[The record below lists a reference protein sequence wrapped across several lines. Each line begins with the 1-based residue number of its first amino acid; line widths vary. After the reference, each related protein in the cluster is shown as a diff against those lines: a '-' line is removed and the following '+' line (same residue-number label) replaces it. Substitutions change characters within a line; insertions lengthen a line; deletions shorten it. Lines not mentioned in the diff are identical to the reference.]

1 MNGRQVR
8 RVGVTDSL
16 LARLRRLGLE
26 GAWDVQTVSKAQR
39 GTFLLA
45 AVIGV
50 PALLCLWLY
59 VFFYKRDNVLLLY
72 LPLVLAGALAALL
85 MQSRGSRPVSA
96 QWGRVVAW
104 STFLFAL
111 ICLVYRAVAPQHFN
125 QGLNLL
131 LAMLVIL
138 AAISVCSHFTPVQA
152 GLTLALLEAL
162 HSLPLLSGMLHRTLR
177 GGPLLLD
184 LVTELSLTSLLL
196 LLYGSSWMQLALGK
210 SQATSAQ
217 LEQLSRTDHL
227 TGLYNRRSLYI
238 SIEALMAEL
247 TAEGELGRETRRR
260 AEDSTEQEGAERQ
273 TFSVVLLDIDH
284 FKYVNDTFGHA
295 SGDIVLRAVAEVL
308 QSFLRQRDLAGRW
321 GGEEFVLVL
330 PGVPLPQ
337 AERIAERLRQRVESA
352 YVLEDCQVTA
362 SFGVTCW
369 QPGDSLEAVMGRAD
383 SAMYRAKHL
392 GRNRVELAEI
402 SIVQSGEPVS
412 G

>member
-85 MQSRGSRPVSA
+85 MQGRGSRPVSA

-247 TAEGELGRETRRR
+247 AAEGELGRATRRR

>member
-16 LARLRRLGLE
+16 LARLQRLGLDS
-26 GAWDVQTVSKAQR
+26 AWDVQTVSKAQR

-59 VFFYKRDNVLLLY
+59 VFSYKRDNVLLLY

-85 MQSRGSRPVSA
+85 MQSRASRPVSA
-96 QWGRVVAW
+96 QWGRGVAW

-138 AAISVCSHFTPVQA
+138 AGISVCSHFTPVQA

-247 TAEGELGRETRRR
+247 AAEGELGRETRRR

>member
-247 TAEGELGRETRRR
+247 AAEGELGRATRRR

>member
-1 MNGRQVR
+1 MGP
-8 RVGVTDSL
+8 TDSL
-16 LARLRRLGLE
+16 LARFRRLSSLRRLGLE
-26 GAWDVQTVSKAQR
+26 GAWDARTVSNAQR

-45 AVIGV
+45 SVIGV

-59 VFFYKRDNVLLLY
+59 VFFYKRDNMLLLY
-72 LPLVLAGALAALL
+72 LPLMLAGVLASLL
-85 MQSRGSRPVSA
+85 IQSRGSRPISA

-104 STFLFAL
+104 STFLFAVL
-111 ICLVYRAVAPQHFN
+111 CLVSRAVAPQHFD
-125 QGLNLL
+125 QGLSLL
-131 LAMLVIL
+131 LALLVIL
-138 AAISVCSHFTPVQA
+138 AAISVCIHFTPVQA

-162 HSLPLLSGMLHRTLR
+162 HSLPLLSGMTHRALR
-177 GGPLLLD
+177 GGPLLIE
-184 LVTELSLTSLLL
+184 LVTELTLTSVLL

-238 SIEALMAEL
+238 GIEALMAEL
-247 TAEGELGRETRRR
+247 TPEVGQGGETRRR
-260 AEDSTEQEGAERQ
+260 AGDGAEPETAERQ

-284 FKYVNDTFGHA
+284 FKNVNDTFGHA
-295 SGDIVLRAVAEVL
+295 SGDTVLRAVAEVL

-330 PGVPLPQ
+330 PGVSLPQ
-337 AERIAERLRQRVESA
+337 AGRVAERLRQRVESA

-383 SAMYRAKHL
+383 GAMYQAKHL
-392 GRNRVELAEI
+392 GRNRVELADI
-402 SIVQSGEPVS
+402 SPFQSVQPVS
-412 G
+412 S